1 MGSHSIYPKDFFD
14 VYPVFLSANKIKSLR
29 VLTVGINSPKLVS
42 PCDGTFK
49 ISYWGG
55 CDITRMPPAQS
66 LKLWHCHNDGT
77 SPYSANHLREGP
89 LEVDWRILKAMRL
102 MERGMGG
109 NLRVEQVAERLG
121 LSVYHFHRLFLTE
134 VGEPP
139 ASFLRRIRM
148 DAAALRLKWADEPA
162 ETIAQALGFS
172 SRPAFIRAF
181 TQRFGVSPARYRA
194 QQRKY
199 AAATGKVRSHRPG
212 ALDSGDGC
220 SFGWKG
226 DGT

>member
-1 MGSHSIYPKDFFD
+1 
-14 VYPVFLSANKIKSLR
+14 
-29 VLTVGINSPKLVS
+29 
-42 PCDGTFK
+42 
-49 ISYWGG
+49 
-55 CDITRMPPAQS
+55 
-66 LKLWHCHNDGT
+66 DGT
-77 SPYSANHLREGP
+77 SPYSANHRREGAI
-89 LEVDWRILKAMRL
+89 EVDWRILKAMRL

-199 AAATGKVRSHRPG
+199 AAATG
-212 ALDSGDGC
+212 
-220 SFGWKG
+220 
-226 DGT
+226 